1 MKPLPLLLIASLLTL
16 VSPLFGLHAQEDIR
30 IIASTVI
37 QDNNFSGRGNDNE
50 EILRL
55 ELHTTGSREVAFGI
69 LVMNLNGTTDLNDIE
84 EIKIYSTGTSVKF
97 DPRNPL
103 VKGAQLLA
111 TAAPLKGEMTIPLE
125 GEIAQGINNIWITFK
140 VKETAKEGN
149 QLDAEVISISTETE
163 THTFE
168 NGNPEGS
175 REILLRR
182 TLVYG
187 PGDYG
192 SANYRIPA
200 ITTAADGSLVIL
212 TDKRKNNSID
222 LPEDIDIVANRS
234 TDGGK
239 TWSEP
244 FLVAEGQGYGNG
256 FGDAVIIRSNTGKLV
271 ALFVGGPGLWGSTAE
286 NPQRTYISTSDDH
299 GQTWSPPRDIT
310 AQIYGAECPDPVRS
324 QWQSLFFGSGHALCT
339 RAGRLMAV
347 MAVRETL
354 ENRRLHNYAVYSD
367 DDGESWHVT
376 ERAISDGDEAKVVEL
391 NNGDILMSSRT
402 KGNRLWAKSSDGGIT
417 WGPKNSWEEIW
428 GNACDA
434 DIIRYTSTLDGYDK
448 DRILH
453 TLPNDSTR
461 RNVTMWLSYDEG
473 TTWPVKKTI
482 ARNESAY
489 SSITILPDGT
499 IGVYIEEDETTP
511 YKMYFLNF
519 SLDWLTDGADRF
531 RPASKET
538 YEEFRIFVSQIRC
551 CRAFNTH
558 IC

>member
-1 MKPLPLLLIASLLTL
+1 M
-16 VSPLFGLHAQEDIR
+16 
-30 IIASTVI
+30 I

-55 ELHTTGSREVAFGI
+55 ELQTTGNREVVFES
-69 LVMNLNGTTDLNDIE
+69 LVMNLNGTTDINNIE
-84 EIKIYSTGTSVKF
+84 EIKIYSTGTYIKF

-103 VKGAQLLA
+103 AQGAQLLA
-111 TAAPLKGEMTIPLE
+111 TAAPQEGEMTIPLK
-125 GEIAQGINNIWITFK
+125 GEIAPGINNIWITFK
-140 VKETAKEGN
+140 IKETAKEGN

-244 FLVAEGQGYGNG
+244 FLVAEGQGYGKG

-286 NPQRTYISTSDDH
+286 NP
-299 GQTWSPPRDIT
+299 
-310 AQIYGAECPDPVRS
+310 
-324 QWQSLFFGSGHALCT
+324 
-339 RAGRLMAV
+339 
-347 MAVRETL
+347 
-354 ENRRLHNYAVYSD
+354 
-367 DDGESWHVT
+367 
-376 ERAISDGDEAKVVEL
+376 
-391 NNGDILMSSRT
+391 
-402 KGNRLWAKSSDGGIT
+402 
-417 WGPKNSWEEIW
+417 
-428 GNACDA
+428 
-434 DIIRYTSTLDGYDK
+434 
-448 DRILH
+448 
-453 TLPNDSTR
+453 
-461 RNVTMWLSYDEG
+461 
-473 TTWPVKKTI
+473 
-482 ARNESAY
+482 
-489 SSITILPDGT
+489 
-499 IGVYIEEDETTP
+499 
-511 YKMYFLNF
+511 
-519 SLDWLTDGADRF
+519 
-531 RPASKET
+531 
-538 YEEFRIFVSQIRC
+538 
-551 CRAFNTH
+551 
-558 IC
+558 

>member
-1 MKPLPLLLIASLLTL
+1 MKNLPLLLIASFLTL
-16 VSPLFGLHAQEDIR
+16 TTPLFGVSPQGDMKIT
-30 IIASTVI
+30 ASTVI

-55 ELHTTGSREVAFGI
+55 ELQMTGSRGVAFES
-69 LVMNLNGTTDLNDIE
+69 LVMSLNGTTDINDIE
-84 EIKIYSTGTSVKF
+84 AIKIYSTGTSEKF
-97 DPRNPL
+97 DPRKPL
-103 VKGAQLLA
+103 LKGAQLLA
-111 TAAPLKGEMTIPLE
+111 TAAPKEGEITIPLKGETR
-125 GEIAQGINNIWITFK
+125 QGINNIWITFN

-163 THTFE
+163 THLFE

-244 FLVAEGQGYGNG
+244 FLVAEGQGHGKG
-256 FGDAVIIRSNTGKLV
+256 FGDAVIIRSKTGKLV
-271 ALFVGGPGLWGSTAE
+271 ALFVGGSGLWGSTAE

-299 GQTWSPPRDIT
+299 GQTWTPPRDIT
-310 AQIYGAECPDPVRS
+310 AQIYGAECPDPVRA

-367 DDGESWHVT
+367 DDGESWHVS

-434 DIIRYTSTLDGYDK
+434 DIIRYTSTKDGYDK

-453 TLPNDSTR
+453 TLPNHSTR

-499 IGVYIEEDETTP
+499 IGVYLEEDETSP

-531 RPASKET
+531 RPAE
-538 YEEFRIFVSQIRC
+538 
-551 CRAFNTH
+551 
-558 IC
+558 